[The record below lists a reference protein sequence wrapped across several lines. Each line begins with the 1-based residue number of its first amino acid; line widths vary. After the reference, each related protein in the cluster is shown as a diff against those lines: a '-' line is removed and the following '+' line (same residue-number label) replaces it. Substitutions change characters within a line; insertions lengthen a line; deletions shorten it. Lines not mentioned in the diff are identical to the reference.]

1 MVMLLQG
8 LNRGKIGK
16 ILSLDKKKDKVVV
29 QVDIYELV
37 TVSQDDC
44 SLVV

>member
-29 QVDIYELV
+29 QVDICELV